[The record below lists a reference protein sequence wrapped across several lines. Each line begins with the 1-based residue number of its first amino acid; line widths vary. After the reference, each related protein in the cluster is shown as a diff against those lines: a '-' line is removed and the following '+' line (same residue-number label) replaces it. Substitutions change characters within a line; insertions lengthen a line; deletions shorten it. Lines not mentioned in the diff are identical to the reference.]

1 MIMKSLFHTHA
12 KTLEEYRRTL
22 RLREGCF
29 WGLALLGAATLGVTL
44 LLMRGSIADESD
56 AAYLQGVWC
65 GIGTGLI
72 VAGVLFALR
81 TRRMLSQDEAA
92 LRSALREEQDER
104 NLAIIQR
111 SLGTAAGVGFIL
123 LYLALLAFSF
133 IDLTV
138 FHTLCCCAVVF
149 AALFFAAKTFYSRRM

>member
-29 WGLALLGAATLGVTL
+29 WGLAVLGALTLGATL
-44 LLMRGSIADESD
+44 LLMRGSIADAAD

-65 GIGTGLI
+65 GIGTGLT
-72 VAGVLFALR
+72 VAGILLAVR
-81 TRRMLSQDEAA
+81 TRRMLSRDEAA
-92 LRSALREEQDER
+92 LRSALLEEQDER

-123 LYLALLAFSF
+123 LYLALLTFSF

-138 FHTLCCCAVVF
+138 FRTLCCCAVLF
-149 AALFFAAKTFYSRRM
+149 AALFLAAKSFYSRRM

>member
-72 VAGVLFALR
+72 VAGVLFAVR

-111 SLGTAAGVGFIL
+111 SLSTAGGGSGLSCCIWRCWPS
-123 LYLALLAFSF
+123 ALS
-133 IDLTV
+133 T
-138 FHTLCCCAVVF
+138 
-149 AALFFAAKTFYSRRM
+149 